1 MRAFARVFTAPQSC
15 EVGRPQQHSSHAHE
29 HMHYY
34 GIQSPENS
42 TQVLSTAEEPP
53 GDSSEPRSWQAT
65 PSGDVRRSA
74 ACDMKSGCQSKP
86 KRTHRQRSLL
96 LTRCQQGGTLCH
108 RVRSAT
114 HTMHALP
121 RGASLHRVPLSRQHD
136 SPRSHGCERSRM
148 QVATRI
154 ILRCR
159 HSATD
164 SLTSSH
170 LTSRG
175 ARGLTAGL
183 PYLSRRTCVVAN
195 RRCTHVMSGLSS
207 TAVLGH
213 DAIAAP
219 PSTPPS
225 PTPIR
230 GAT

>member
-1 MRAFARVFTAPQSC
+1 
-15 EVGRPQQHSSHAHE
+15 
-29 HMHYY
+29 MHYN

-42 TQVLSTAEEPP
+42 TQVPSTAEGPP

-65 PSGDVRRSA
+65 PSGDVRGSA

-96 LTRCQQGGTLCH
+96 LTRCRQGGTLCH
-108 RVRSAT
+108 RVRNAT

-154 ILRCR
+154 MLRCR

-175 ARGLTAGL
+175 CPR
-183 PYLSRRTCVVAN
+183 PYGRSAVSLSANVCRRQPTLHT
-195 RRCTHVMSGLSS
+195 RYERL
-207 TAVLGH
+207 VLYRSAWPRPNGRATIHASKPDAHPWADMRPSDSRH
-213 DAIAAP
+213 DAWH
-219 PSTPPS
+219 STCTS
-225 PTPIR
+225 QK
-230 GAT
+230 